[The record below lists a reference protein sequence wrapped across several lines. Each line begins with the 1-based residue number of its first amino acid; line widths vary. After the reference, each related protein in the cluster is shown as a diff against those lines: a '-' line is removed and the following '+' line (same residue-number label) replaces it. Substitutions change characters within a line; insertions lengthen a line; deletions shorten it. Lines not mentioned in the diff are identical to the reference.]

1 MRSQATTIEAYL
13 QSLPPDRREAI
24 QAVRDVI
31 NRNIDK
37 QYAEGM
43 QYGMPAWFVPRSV
56 YPAGYHCD
64 PKQPVPFASVASQKN
79 HVAIYMFCI
88 YCLPGEAEWFAQQ
101 WKATGKR
108 LDMGKGCVRF
118 KRLEDVPLDLI
129 GEAVRRA
136 TITRFLEHYESVVKP
151 GGRSGS
157 ASKGGGK
164 PASKKTAS
172 KTSASKKSASKK
184 TSSKKS
190 ASKSAPGKKAPS
202 RKPAS
207 KKTVRKAAAK
217 KAARR
222 APAKKK
228 K

>member
-13 QSLPPDRREAI
+13 QSLPSDRREAI

-88 YCLPGEAEWFAQQ
+88 YCLPGEAEWFVQQ

-108 LDMGKGCVRF
+108 LDMGKGCLRF

-136 TITRFLEHYESVVKP
+136 TITRFLEHYESVIKP
-151 GGRSGS
+151 GSRAAGARKSGRKSASTGS
-157 ASKGGGK
+157 AKKST
-164 PASKKTAS
+164 SKKSTS
-172 KTSASKKSASKK
+172 KKSTSKKSASKK
-184 TSSKKS
+184 TSTQ
-190 ASKSAPGKKAPS
+190 
-202 RKPAS
+202 KP
-207 KKTVRKAAAK
+207 AAK
-217 KAARR
+217 KAGRR
-222 APAKKK
+222 AAPRKTAKRASARKRA
-228 K
+228 

>member
-13 QSLPPDRREAI
+13 QSLPDDRREAV
-24 QAVRDVI
+24 QAVRDVV

-37 QYAEGM
+37 QFAEGM
-43 QYGMPAWFVPRSV
+43 QYGMPAWFVPHSV

-64 PKQPVPFASVASQKN
+64 PKQPVPFVSVASQKN
-79 HVAIYMFCI
+79 HLAIYMFCI

-118 KRLEDVPLDLI
+118 KRLEDVPLDLV

-151 GGRSGS
+151 GARSGG
-157 ASKGGGK
+157 ASKGSGK
-164 PASKKTAS
+164 TASKKTAS
-172 KTSASKKSASKK
+172 KKTGSKK

-202 RKPAS
+202 RK
-207 KKTVRKAAAK
+207 AAAK
-217 KAARR
+217 KAGRKAAARKTARR

>member
-13 QSLPPDRREAI
+13 QSLPDDRREAV
-24 QAVRDVI
+24 QAVREVI
-31 NRNIDK
+31 NRNIDN
-37 QYAEGM
+37 QFAEGM
-43 QYGMPAWFVPRSV
+43 QYGMPAWFVPHSV

-64 PKQPVPFASVASQKN
+64 PQQPVPFASVASQKN

-151 GGRSGS
+151 GSRAAG
-157 ASKGGGK
+157 A
-164 PASKKTAS
+164 
-172 KTSASKKSASKK
+172 KKS
-184 TSSKKS
+184 
-190 ASKSAPGKKAPS
+190 S
-202 RKPAS
+202 RKPAAKKPATKTTAS
-207 KKTVRKAAAK
+207 KKAADRKAAGKKATSRKPAAKKTGKKAAAK

>member
-13 QSLPPDRREAI
+13 QSLPDDRREAV
-24 QAVRDVI
+24 QAVREVI
-31 NRNIDK
+31 NRNIDN
-37 QYAEGM
+37 QFAEGM
-43 QYGMPAWFVPRSV
+43 QYGMPAWFVPHSV

-64 PKQPVPFASVASQKN
+64 PQQPVPFASVASQKN

-151 GGRSGS
+151 GSRV
-157 ASKGGGK
+157 ASSRKG
-164 PASKKTAS
+164 
-172 KTSASKKSASKK
+172 
-184 TSSKKS
+184 
-190 ASKSAPGKKAPS
+190 S
-202 RKPAS
+202 RKPAAKKPATKTTAS
-207 KKTVRKAAAK
+207 KKAADRKAAGKKATSRKPAAKKTGKKAAAK

-228 K
+228 KK